1 MSPTLQL
8 LEETAKHINDYALIG
23 LRTLAVAKRDLTK
36 EEYHRFVADHQAA
49 SQAMSDREGK
59 KEHWKMGH
67 LLSLSGNKLDGST
80 GVPNCYCK

>member
-1 MSPTLQL
+1 MQL

-36 EEYHRFVADHQAA
+36 QEYHRFVTDHQGA

-59 KEHWKMGH
+59 KSIARWG
-67 LLSLSGNKLDGST
+67 T
-80 GVPNCYCK
+80 C